1 MIVDPRYFHF
11 LAFNNHMFWVCS
23 IYLMLQNSYGL
34 NDHQASIKSIITFK
48 TFSIFSCLALLKEPM
63 WQRFWRAGLFG
74 RAIIPHISQVQP
86 FYLYIFRLPK
96 YHPLEIIKAAYM
108 ADISVQFSP
117 DSDNFLDDAQIWTG
131 LHFTSVLTVA
141 GLRCVYQGC
150 WARF

>member
-11 LAFNNHMFWVCS
+11 LAFNNHMFCVCS

-63 WQRFWRAGLFG
+63 WQRFWPAGLFG

-96 YHPLEIIKAAYM
+96 YHPLEIKKSGRYGRYVCAIFPRQWYFFGRFTDMNRTALHQCANSSRT
-108 ADISVQFSP
+108 AVCLP
-117 DSDNFLDDAQIWTG
+117 G
-131 LHFTSVLTVA
+131 LLS
-141 GLRCVYQGC
+141 
-150 WARF
+150 